1 MQFTCEASSHRLL
14 LNPII
19 PIALATSIFAAAF
32 LNPGPYPL
40 DVSLPS
46 TDNCLLRLD
55 LLGSCGVRGTF
66 GEIFGDRGG
75 IFGSPAGGSSSGSSG
90 SPVILCP
97 VVACNPRLGG
107 ARVLPRLMP
116 AMASAFFLRLPLYI
130 KNKNTIISIC

>member
-1 MQFTCEASSHRLL
+1 MQFTCEASSQRLL

-19 PIALATSIFAAAF
+19 PIALALSIFAADF

-40 DVSLPS
+40 PS
-46 TDNCLLRLD
+46 IDPCLLRLD
-55 LLGSCGVRGTF
+55 LLGSWGVRGTF
-66 GEIFGDRGG
+66 GDIFGDRGG
-75 IFGSPAGGSSSGSSG
+75 IFGNPAGDSSSGSSG

-116 AMASAFFLRLPLYI
+116 AMASAFFLRLTLYI
-130 KNKNTIISIC
+130 KK